1 MIRTYQQGVATL
13 LITSILLSVA
23 LVVTLSSYKN
33 LFYQIKRAQNEVKS
47 RQEHWLVEGGLE
59 CAFSM
64 IKKDKDPSQL
74 TVGLSPNYFSSDCS
88 LPLGL
93 TKITAK
99 PIFSGKYQLDSEAGY
114 SKHSKNIIFDSDFS
128 KGAIQTEAS
137 LLVISDSN
145 IEVDPE
151 KGDVALI
158 DGKYDC
164 TAVRF
169 RNSFQYQ
176 KVSGS
181 LSTTNG
187 NDCQGKT
194 HLSSSAKIFP
204 DPSDISKAIS
214 DPIGAFNS
222 DYKYDP
228 LIDSFYNYFSQKKTA
243 QSIKEIKKEYVIVKL
258 SDPMKCSESITKE
271 FNKGNNKVWVVGN
284 CVIYPSLNIQ
294 DTAGSITPRSL
305 VVENGIFASAGST
318 VFDGSFYHFLDDLS
332 IFDKDKSDEVNDLI
346 LLKEAW
352 SLVPSTVIDDRTLIK
367 NNSVYIDRGSFY
379 PKGGIYLDSPEG
391 LATIKGGLNLDFVSK
406 YNPFDRPKNI
416 KWQEGSWNAL

>member
-114 SKHSKNIIFDSDFS
+114 SKNSKNIIFDSDFS

-228 LIDSFYNYFSQKKTA
+228 LIDS
-243 QSIKEIKKEYVIVKL
+243 
-258 SDPMKCSESITKE
+258 
-271 FNKGNNKVWVVGN
+271 
-284 CVIYPSLNIQ
+284 
-294 DTAGSITPRSL
+294 
-305 VVENGIFASAGST
+305 
-318 VFDGSFYHFLDDLS
+318 
-332 IFDKDKSDEVNDLI
+332 
-346 LLKEAW
+346 
-352 SLVPSTVIDDRTLIK
+352 
-367 NNSVYIDRGSFY
+367 
-379 PKGGIYLDSPEG
+379 
-391 LATIKGGLNLDFVSK
+391 
-406 YNPFDRPKNI
+406 
-416 KWQEGSWNAL
+416 